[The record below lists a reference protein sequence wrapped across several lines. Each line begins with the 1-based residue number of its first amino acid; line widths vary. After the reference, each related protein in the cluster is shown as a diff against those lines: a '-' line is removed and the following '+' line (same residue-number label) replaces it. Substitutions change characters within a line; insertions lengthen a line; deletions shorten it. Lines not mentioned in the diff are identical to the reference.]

1 MKALISN
8 VEATIYFL
16 KVKKFN
22 SIIINYDE
30 QSTNLFNW
38 YQQLVAESLGK
49 EKKGILPIIS
59 VMPKDNH
66 SVMQLYLDGFKNNF
80 LHFFIQ
86 TKKIHL
92 K

>member
-1 MKALISN
+1 MKRLVSN

-16 KVKKFN
+16 KAKKFN

-49 EKKGILPIIS
+49 KKKVYFLLFLLCQKIII
-59 VMPKDNH
+59 V
-66 SVMQLYLDGFKNNF
+66 
-80 LHFFIQ
+80 
-86 TKKIHL
+86 
-92 K
+92 